1 MLDSNLRPLVHKAQ
15 NLPPSST
22 KALPL
27 RHRCVYL
34 PHKKPACWIRTCDLS
49 FTRHRTVHQ
58 AQQKPFHYAIFA
70 YAFHIKKRYAGFE
83 PATSRSQGTE
93 PWYRNFHKAH
103 AYHYANVLILLLIN
117 VLILLLFNVLILLLL
132 TY

>member
-27 RHRCVYL
+27 SHRCVCL

-49 FTRHRTVHQ
+49 FTRHRTFHQ
-58 AQQKPFHYAIFA
+58 AQQKPYHYATVA
-70 YAFHIKKRYAGFE
+70 YASHIKKQYAGFE
-83 PATSRSQGTE
+83 PATSRSQGIELSTE
-93 PWYRNFHKAH
+93 LSFCATLAYASDRSACVPLRKRINPIIVRYRP
-103 AYHYANVLILLLIN
+103 I
-117 VLILLLFNVLILLLL
+117 
-132 TY
+132 